1 MVRNVQ
7 MWSVVTSVN
16 ARVVSRE
23 RIVTKV
29 SFTQETRSKP
39 ITISLSRTLIK
50 RLLYSTPFFFTD
62 LIKAGLRDAP
72 AGYSINDGP
81 FLLFKKSFR
90 HWNCFLSSVAMDV
103 KDGREFKL
111 EKVGPTFSSKYL
123 QNKRVKLPQD
133 CRVHRQHGRC
143 IIVLEYQYGLLD
155 VMWKRSIFQVIKEM
169 VEIAPLHW
177 LLFFKIV

>member
-16 ARVVSRE
+16 VRVVSRE
-23 RIVTKV
+23 RIATKV

-39 ITISLSRTLIK
+39 ITISRFFLLTWLK
-50 RLLYSTPFFFTD
+50 PGYVTRLH
-62 LIKAGLRDAP
+62 
-72 AGYSINDGP
+72 GP

-111 EKVGPTFSSKYL
+111 GKVGPTFSSKYL